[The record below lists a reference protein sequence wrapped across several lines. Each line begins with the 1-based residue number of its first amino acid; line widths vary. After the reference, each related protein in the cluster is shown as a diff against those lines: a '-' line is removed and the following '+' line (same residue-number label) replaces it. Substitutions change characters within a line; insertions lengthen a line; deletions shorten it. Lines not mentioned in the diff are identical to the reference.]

1 MSIIDK
7 AFKLATEA
15 QNLESKK
22 EYRDAASRY
31 MESVRLFLAA
41 IPKMKDERSSTLI
54 RGKVKMI
61 LDRAEECK
69 RRDIPEAPKEEGE
82 EDEEEKND
90 VDESTFEARLK
101 KLKKKKSE
109 EEEEEEELTEASIME
124 RFDRYRGLD
133 PKKAQAQREAEAIQR
148 RRWLAGIGGPPKKL
162 IEEEQRAKLLGRMR
176 DEVRL
181 SEKDK
186 KDVENDDDDV
196 DPMSVLDTDSMNF
209 DLIDDDESESTN
221 RSKDA
226 GKQDKLT
233 LDAKDLI
240 SQARAEISKEK
251 NKGEDEG
258 VDLPTL
264 DDLNGGDSHDSE
276 KKHDTL
282 LALFEKKIITKEQY
296 VV

>member
-7 AFKLATEA
+7 AFKLAIEA

-41 IPKMKDERSSTLI
+41 IPKMKDEKSSKLI
-54 RGKVKMI
+54 QGKVKMI
-61 LDRAEECK
+61 LDRAEMCK
-69 RRDIPEAPKEEGE
+69 RLDIPEAPKDEGE

-109 EEEEEEELTEASIME
+109 EEEPTEASIME
-124 RFDRYRGLD
+124 RFDRFKGLD
-133 PKKAQAQREAEAIQR
+133 PKKAQAQRESEAIQR
-148 RRWLAGIGGPPKKL
+148 RRWLAGLGGPPKKL
-162 IEEEQRAKLLGRMR
+162 TEEEQRAKLLGRMR

-186 KDVENDDDDV
+186 KKNELEDDDDV

-209 DLIDDDESESTN
+209 DLSDDENDESTN
-221 RSKDA
+221 STKDA

-251 NKGEDEG
+251 EKKNKGEKEDEDEG

-264 DDLNGGDSHDSE
+264 DDSNGDVSS
-276 KKHDTL
+276 KK
-282 LALFEKKIITKEQY
+282 A
-296 VV
+296 